1 MSDGLPTAILGRTG
15 IEVTRLG
22 FGTALWR
29 PDRHHWTEQA
39 ASVLYNEVLDC
50 GINFIDTAYDYMYA
64 EDWIG
69 RSLIDRYD
77 EFRLATK
84 CGCTD
89 TQPDQQQLSAT
100 SGHVRTS

>member
-39 ASVLYNEVLDC
+39 ASELYNEVLDC
-50 GINFIDTAYDYMYA
+50 GINFIDTAYDYMFA

-69 RSLIDRYD
+69 RSLSDRYD
-77 EFRLATK
+77 EFRLRPSADAPTPSPTATA
-84 CGCTD
+84 
-89 TQPDQQQLSAT
+89 LAT